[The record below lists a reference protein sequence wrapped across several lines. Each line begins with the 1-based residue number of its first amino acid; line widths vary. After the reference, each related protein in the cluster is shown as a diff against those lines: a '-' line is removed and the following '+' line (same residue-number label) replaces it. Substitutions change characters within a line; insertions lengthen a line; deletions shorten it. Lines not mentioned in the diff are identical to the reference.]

1 MTMFYFDPLYFIFA
15 IPGLLLGLWAQ
26 FRVQSAFQE
35 YSQVG
40 TRLTGARA
48 ARMLLDRYGLQG
60 VRVERVD
67 GFLSDHYNPL
77 TRELRLSPTV
87 YDGATVASVGVAAHE
102 AGHAIQ
108 HAEEYTPLQFRSA
121 IVPGVVVGSWLG
133 PLLFFVGFIF
143 SSLRV
148 LAWVGVGVFALV
160 ALFSLVTLPVEFDA
174 SNRAKKLLV
183 SEGILDSQEMTGVN
197 AVLDAAALTY
207 VAAAVQAVMN
217 LLYYVFLLTGSR
229 RND

>member
-1 MTMFYFDPLYFIFA
+1 MFYFDPLYLILT
-15 IPGLLLGLWAQ
+15 IPALLLGLWAQ
-26 FRVQSAFQE
+26 SRVKSAFEQ
-35 YSQVG
+35 YAQVG

-48 ARMLLDRYGLQG
+48 ARTLLDRYGLSN

-102 AGHAIQ
+102 AGHALQ
-108 HAEEYTPLQFRSA
+108 HAQGYLPLQFRSA

-133 PLLFFVGFIF
+133 PMLFFVGFIF
-143 SSLRV
+143 NSLRG
-148 LAWVGVGVFALV
+148 LAWIGVAVFGLV

-174 SNRAKKLLV
+174 SHRAKKLLV
-183 SEGILDSQEMTGVN
+183 AEGILDTQEMTGVN
-197 AVLDAAALTY
+197 AVLNAAALTY

-217 LLYYVFLLTGSR
+217 LLYYVILLTGGR
-229 RND
+229 RQD